1 MARMMIE
8 PDTKDWTWVLERP
21 CPECGFD
28 APDLDRDRIPQAIRD
43 NATLWDVV
51 LDTDDAAVRP
61 SAHLWSPLEYACHVR
76 DVNRLFAQRLELMLT
91 QDDPAFENWNQDEA
105 AVEADYGSQQPDKV
119 AAEVTAA
126 AEAVA
131 AAYERV
137 TGNQWSRTG
146 RRSDGAVFTVDSF
159 ARYHL
164 HDLVHH
170 AHDVSHITKRVTVAS
185 YEAAAEAYAAGQPPM
200 SEDVLTAIDQ
210 FVSLLPAEPRVLE
223 IGSGAGRDALALEER
238 GVSVRRTD
246 ITPAFVRILREAGH
260 DATVADPLTDDLTD
274 PDRVAP
280 YDGVWASAS
289 LLHVR
294 REDLPQVLANLA
306 SITAVGGALHLA
318 VKEGDG
324 ARFSVHGNVAGPRHF
339 TFWREPGLRA
349 VLTDAGWAVRSV
361 VRNLGQRDE
370 TWLDVMAVRAPESP

>member
-1 MARMMIE
+1 MSRMMIE

-61 SAHLWSPLEYACHVR
+61 AAHLWSPLEYACHVR
-76 DVNRLFAQRLELMLT
+76 DVNRLFAHRLELMLT

-137 TGNQWSRTG
+137 TGDQWNRTG

-200 SEDVLTAIDQ
+200 SDDVLAAIDQ

-246 ITPAFVRILREAGH
+246 ITPAFVRMLREAGH
-260 DATVADPLTDDLTD
+260 DAAVADPLTDDLTD
-274 PDRVAP
+274 PERDAP

-306 SITAVGGALHLA
+306 SVTAVGGALHLA

-349 VLTDAGWAVRSV
+349 VLTAAGWEAGSV
-361 VRNLGQRDE
+361 ARNLGQRDE
-370 TWLDVMAVRAPESP
+370 TWLDVIAVRAPESP

>member
-1 MARMMIE
+1 MTPMMIE
-8 PDTKDWTWVLERP
+8 PDTKDWTWVLDRP

-28 APDLDRDRIPQAIRD
+28 APGLDRDRIPQAIRD
-43 NATLWDVV
+43 NATLWEVV

-61 SAHLWSPLEYACHVR
+61 SGHVWSPLEYACHVR
-76 DVNRLFAQRLELMLT
+76 DVNELFARRLGLMLT
-91 QDDPAFENWNQDEA
+91 TDDPAFENWDQDVA
-105 AVEADYGSQQPDKV
+105 ATTDDYGSQQPDKV
-119 AAEVTAA
+119 SAEVTGA
-126 AEAVA
+126 AETVA
-131 AAYERV
+131 SAYERV
-137 TGNQWSRTG
+137 SGDQWDRTG

-200 SEDVLTAIDQ
+200 SEDVLAAIDE
-210 FVSLLPAEPRVLE
+210 FVAMVPAEARVLE
-223 IGSGAGRDALALEER
+223 VGSGSGRDALALEER
-238 GVSVRRTD
+238 GLSVRRTD
-246 ITPAFVRILREAGH
+246 ITPAFVRMLRDAGH
-260 DATVADPLTDDLTD
+260 EAAVVDPLTDGLAD
-274 PDRVAP
+274 PERVAA

-294 REDLPQVLANLA
+294 REDLPRVLGNLA
-306 SITAVGGALHLA
+306 EATTEGGALHLA

-324 ARFSVHGNVAGPRHF
+324 ARFSVHGNVSGPRHF

-349 VLTDAGWAVRSV
+349 VLAEAGWEVRTV
-361 VRNLGQRDE
+361 TRNLGRRDE
-370 TWLDVMAVRAPESP
+370 TWLDVLAVRSAARP